1 MTHAEESTAATTI
14 PEEHRADVETLWEY
28 HNMHHEP
35 RPCDV
40 GIGLGSHDLGVAI
53 IATDLYHRGMYPLLV
68 FTGANAPTT
77 VKRFPRGEAVHYAE
91 YAIEHGVPVDVV
103 FVEPE
108 ATNTQQNFELTRKLL
123 DDRGVAARSAIVMS
137 RPYQQ
142 RRAYATAKKL
152 WPELDV
158 ICASNPLGLDD
169 YVRSIGDTN
178 KVISMLVGDTQRVR
192 VYADRGFAVAQHI
205 PTSVSAAYERLAA
218 AGFTSRLIAPERP
231 TGAGR

>member
-1 MTHAEESTAATTI
+1 VDVTHADESTAATTI

-28 HNMHHEP
+28 HNMHHEL

-53 IATDLYHRGMYPLLV
+53 VATDFYHRGMYPLLV

-77 VKRFPRGEAVHYAE
+77 VERFPRGEAVHYAE
-91 YAIEHGVPVDVV
+91 YAIEHTVPADAVL
-103 FVEPE
+103 VEPD
-108 ATNTQQNFELTRKLL
+108 ATNTQENFELTRRLL
-123 DDRGVAARSAIVMS
+123 ESRGIMVRSAIVMS

-158 ICASNPLGLDD
+158 ICASSPMGLDD
-169 YVRSIGDTN
+169 YVHRIGDVS
-178 KVISMLVGDTQRVR
+178 KVISMLVGDTQRIR
-192 VYADRGFAVAQHI
+192 IYAERGFAIAQEI
-205 PTSVSAAYERLAA
+205 PIGVDAAYERLGK
-218 AGFTSRLIAPERP
+218 AGYVSRLL
-231 TGAGR
+231 